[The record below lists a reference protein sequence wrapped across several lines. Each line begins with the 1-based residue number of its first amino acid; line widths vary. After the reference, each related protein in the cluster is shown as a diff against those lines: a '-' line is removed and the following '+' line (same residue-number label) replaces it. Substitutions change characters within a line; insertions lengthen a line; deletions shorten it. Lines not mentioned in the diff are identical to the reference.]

1 MKTKIV
7 TIIIAV
13 IIISNNLFAAF
24 TLDFLAK
31 LGVVGSFT
39 DLTES
44 VVEGRGDLNLQLGYH
59 FPIDE
64 KLKGIELLF
73 DTGINFGSLSVKNNP
88 SDKYSINQMD
98 IIGINTG
105 LACKFVVAPMFL
117 PNAINTNLYAV
128 YGISA
133 GAKFT
138 PFIDGIKDGIN
149 GKLNQVPISLYVNL
163 SDEIRI
169 YTYDNRAFVVG
180 INLFYEYMFFNK
192 NDVSKLFA
200 SRNISKH
207 HSIGALISVGF
218 HFGEN

>member
-7 TIIIAV
+7 TIIAAV

-39 DLTES
+39 DLTGS
-44 VVEGRGDLNLQLGYH
+44 VLEGRGDLNLQLGYN
-59 FPIDE
+59 FPIGT
-64 KLKGIELLF
+64 KLKGIDLLF

-105 LACKFVVAPMFL
+105 LACKFIVTPIFL
-117 PNAINTNLYAV
+117 PNAINTNQSAV
-128 YGISA
+128 YGLSV
-133 GAKFT
+133 GARFI
-138 PFIDGIKDGIN
+138 PFIDDIN
-149 GKLNQVPISLYVNL
+149 EKPNQVPISLYVNL
-163 SDEIRI
+163 SVERRI

-180 INLFYEYMFFNK
+180 ANIFYEYMFFNK

-200 SRNISKH
+200 SRNINQH

>member
-7 TIIIAV
+7 TIIAAV

-39 DLTES
+39 DLTGS
-44 VVEGRGDLNLQLGYH
+44 VLEGRGDLNLQLGYN
-59 FPIDE
+59 FPIGT
-64 KLKGIELLF
+64 KLKGIDLLF

-98 IIGINTG
+98 IMGINTG
-105 LACKFVVAPMFL
+105 LACKFVVTPIFL
-117 PNAINTNLYAV
+117 PNAINTNQYAV

-138 PFIDGIKDGIN
+138 PFIDGINEKP
-149 GKLNQVPISLYVNL
+149 NQVPISLYVNL
-163 SDEIRI
+163 SAERRI

-180 INLFYEYMFFNK
+180 ANIFYEYMFFNK

-200 SRNISKH
+200 SRNINQH

>member
-7 TIIIAV
+7 TIIAAV

-39 DLTES
+39 DLTGS
-44 VVEGRGDLNLQLGYH
+44 VLEGRGDLNLQLGYN
-59 FPIDE
+59 FPIDK
-64 KLKGIELLF
+64 KLKGIDLLF

-105 LACKFVVAPMFL
+105 LACKFIVTPMFL
-117 PNAINTNLYAV
+117 PNAINTNQSAV

-138 PFIDGIKDGIN
+138 PFIDGLN
-149 GKLNQVPISLYVNL
+149 EKLNQVPISLYLNL
-163 SDEIRI
+163 SAERRI
-169 YTYDNRAFVVG
+169 YTYDNRALVVG

-200 SRNISKH
+200 SRNINQH

>member
-7 TIIIAV
+7 TIIAAV
-13 IIISNNLFAAF
+13 IIISNNLFGAF

-39 DLTES
+39 DLTGS
-44 VVEGRGDLNLQLGYH
+44 VLEGRGDLNLQLGYN
-59 FPIDE
+59 FPIDK
-64 KLKGIELLF
+64 KLKGIDLLF

-105 LACKFVVAPMFL
+105 LACKFIVTPMFL
-117 PNAINTNLYAV
+117 PNAINTNQYAV

-138 PFIDGIKDGIN
+138 PFIDGLN
-149 GKLNQVPISLYVNL
+149 EKLNQVPISLYVNL
-163 SDEIRI
+163 SAERRI
-169 YTYDNRAFVVG
+169 YTYDNRALVVG

-200 SRNISKH
+200 SRNINQH

>member
-7 TIIIAV
+7 TIIAAV

-39 DLTES
+39 DLTGS
-44 VVEGRGDLNLQLGYH
+44 VLEGRGDLNLQLGYN
-59 FPIDE
+59 FPIGT
-64 KLKGIELLF
+64 KLKGIDLLF

-98 IIGINTG
+98 IMGINTG
-105 LACKFVVAPMFL
+105 LACKFVVTPMFL
-117 PNAINTNLYAV
+117 PNAINTNQYAV

-133 GAKFT
+133 GARFI
-138 PFIDGIKDGIN
+138 PFIDGINEKP
-149 GKLNQVPISLYVNL
+149 NQVPISLYVNL
-163 SDEIRI
+163 SVERRI

-180 INLFYEYMFFNK
+180 ANIFYEYMFFNK

-200 SRNISKH
+200 SRNINQH

>member
-7 TIIIAV
+7 TIIAAV

-39 DLTES
+39 DLTGS
-44 VVEGRGDLNLQLGYH
+44 VLEGRGDLNLQLGYH
-59 FPIDE
+59 FPIGE
-64 KLKGIELLF
+64 KFRGIDLLF
-73 DTGINFGSLSVKNNP
+73 DTGLNFGSLSIKKDAN
-88 SDKYSINQMD
+88 SINQMD

-105 LACKFVVAPMFL
+105 LALKFVVTPIFL
-117 PNAINTNLYAV
+117 ENTMNREQQTV

-133 GAKFT
+133 GAKFI
-138 PFIDGIKDGIN
+138 PFIN
-149 GKLNQVPISLYVNL
+149 GLSQVPISLYVNL
-163 SDEIRI
+163 SSERRI
-169 YTYDNRAFVVG
+169 YTYEKKALVVG

-200 SRNISKH
+200 SRNINQH

>member
-7 TIIIAV
+7 TIIAAV

-39 DLTES
+39 DLTGS
-44 VVEGRGDLNLQLGYH
+44 VLEGRGDLNLQLGYN
-59 FPIDE
+59 FPIDK
-64 KLKGIELLF
+64 KLKGIDLLF

-105 LACKFVVAPMFL
+105 LACKFIVTPMFL
-117 PNAINTNLYAV
+117 PNAINTNQSAV

-138 PFIDGIKDGIN
+138 PFIDGLN
-149 GKLNQVPISLYVNL
+149 EKLNQIPISLYLNL
-163 SDEIRI
+163 SAERRI
-169 YTYDNRAFVVG
+169 YTYDNRALVVG

-200 SRNISKH
+200 SRNINQH

>member
-7 TIIIAV
+7 TIIAAV

-39 DLTES
+39 DLTGS
-44 VVEGRGDLNLQLGYH
+44 VLEGRGDLNLQLGYN
-59 FPIDE
+59 FPIGT
-64 KLKGIELLF
+64 KLKGIDLLF

-98 IIGINTG
+98 IMGINTG
-105 LACKFVVAPMFL
+105 LACKFVVTPMFL
-117 PNAINTNLYAV
+117 PNAINTNQYAV
-128 YGISA
+128 YGLSV

-138 PFIDGIKDGIN
+138 PFIDGIN
-149 GKLNQVPISLYVNL
+149 EKLNQVPISLYVNL
-163 SDEIRI
+163 SVERRI

-180 INLFYEYMFFNK
+180 ANIFYEYMFFNK

-200 SRNISKH
+200 SRNINQH

>member
-1 MKTKIV
+1 MKTKIF
-7 TIIIAV
+7 TIIAAV

-44 VVEGRGDLNLQLGYH
+44 VVEGRGDLNLQLGYN
-59 FPIDE
+59 FPINK

-73 DTGINFGSLSVKNNP
+73 DTGINFGSKNNP

-105 LACKFVVAPMFL
+105 LALKFVVAPMFL

-180 INLFYEYMFFNK
+180 K
-192 NDVSKLFA
+192 
-200 SRNISKH
+200 
-207 HSIGALISVGF
+207 
-218 HFGEN
+218 

>member
-7 TIIIAV
+7 TIIAAV

-39 DLTES
+39 DLTGS
-44 VVEGRGDLNLQLGYH
+44 VLEGRGDLNLQLGYN
-59 FPIDE
+59 FPIDK
-64 KLKGIELLF
+64 KLKGIDLLF

-105 LACKFVVAPMFL
+105 LACKFIVTPMFL
-117 PNAINTNLYAV
+117 PNAINTNQYAV
-128 YGISA
+128 YGLSV

-138 PFIDGIKDGIN
+138 PFIDGLN
-149 GKLNQVPISLYVNL
+149 EKLNQVPISLYLNL
-163 SDEIRI
+163 SAERRI
-169 YTYDNRAFVVG
+169 YTYDNRALVVG

-200 SRNISKH
+200 SRNINQH